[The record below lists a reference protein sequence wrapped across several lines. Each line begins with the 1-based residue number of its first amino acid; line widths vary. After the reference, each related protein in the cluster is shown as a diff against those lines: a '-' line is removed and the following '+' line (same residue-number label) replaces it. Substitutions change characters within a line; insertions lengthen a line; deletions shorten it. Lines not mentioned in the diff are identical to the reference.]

1 MKKGLMT
8 IIIVAITLVNLVLT
22 SILIFTVVPTMNS
35 TARVVKKISNII
47 DLEVTTSQDT
57 KNVPID
63 KLEVYNIEEKL
74 TISLQSADGK
84 AHYAVV
90 NASLYLN
97 TQNAG
102 YKKYASSISDK
113 EAIIKSD
120 IINIVSQYTV
130 EQIRDD
136 QNKVTD
142 EILAKI
148 REEYNSDF
156 IYKVVFSNVTLQ

>member
-35 TARVVKKISNII
+35 TARVVKKISNLI
-47 DLEVTTSQDT
+47 DLETTSQDT
-57 KNVPID
+57 TNVPID
-63 KLEVYNIEEKL
+63 RLEVYNIEEKL
-74 TISLQSADGK
+74 TVSLQSTDGK

-90 NASLYLN
+90 YTSLYLN
-97 TQNAG
+97 TQNAD

-120 IINIVSQYTV
+120 IINIVSKYTM

-136 QNKVTD
+136 QDKVTD
-142 EILAKI
+142 EILAKL